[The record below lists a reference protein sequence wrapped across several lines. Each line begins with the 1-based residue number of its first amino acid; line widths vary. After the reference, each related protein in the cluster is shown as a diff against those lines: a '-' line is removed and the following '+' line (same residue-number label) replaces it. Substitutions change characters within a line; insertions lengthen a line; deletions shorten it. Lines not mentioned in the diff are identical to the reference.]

1 MIKSKE
7 EGKFVVF
14 KVTHP
19 DTYGDYCIFR
29 EWEDIYDAELD
40 CSEIEAQISIQT
52 VEMALEEL
60 DALPEFEGW

>member
-1 MIKSKE
+1 MIKSRE

-19 DTYGDYCIFR
+19 HTYGDFCIFR

-40 CSEIEAQISIQT
+40 YAEIGQEIPVQT
-52 VEMALEEL
+52 LEMTIEEL

>member
-1 MIKSKE
+1 MIKGRE

-40 CSEIEAQISIQT
+40 CAEIGQQISVQT
-52 VEMALEEL
+52 VEMTIEEL
-60 DALPEFEGW
+60 DDLPEFEGW